1 MTDLES
7 AKQQL
12 CEIGRRLYS
21 KNFAAANEGNLS
33 VRISEH
39 EIVCTPTLI
48 CKGFMEPE
56 DLCTVDLTGK
66 QISGT
71 RKRTSEILLHLEI
84 YRQRSDIHSVV
95 HCHPPHA
102 TAFAIAREPI
112 PTGVLPEP
120 DIFLGAVP
128 MAEYETPGSQTF
140 ADSIRPFVKQTN
152 VIVLANHGTV
162 SYDANLERAYWFT
175 EILDSYCRAL
185 ILARQLGRVV
195 QLPAEKIRELAELR
209 VAWGLAISE

>member
-1 MTDLES
+1 MIDLET

-48 CKGFMEPE
+48 CKGFMEPA

-112 PTGVLPEP
+112 PIGVLPEP

-140 ADSIRPFVKQTN
+140 AETLRPFVKKTN

>member
-1 MTDLES
+1 MIDLES

-48 CKGFMEPE
+48 CKGFMEPD

-84 YRQRSDIHSVV
+84 YRQRSDIQSVV

-140 ADSIRPFVKQTN
+140 ADTIRPFVKQTN

>member
-1 MTDLES
+1 MIDLES

-48 CKGFMEPE
+48 CKGFMEPA

-112 PTGVLPEP
+112 PLGVLPEP

-128 MAEYETPGSQTF
+128 MAAYETPGSQTF
-140 ADSIRPFVKQTN
+140 ADTIRPFVKQTN

-175 EILDSYCRAL
+175 EILDGYCRAL